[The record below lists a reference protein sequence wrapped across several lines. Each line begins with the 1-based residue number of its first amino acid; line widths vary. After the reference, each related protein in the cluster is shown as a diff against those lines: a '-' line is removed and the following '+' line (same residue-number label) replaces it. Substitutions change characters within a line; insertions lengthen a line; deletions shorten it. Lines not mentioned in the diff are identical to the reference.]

1 MEGLSPSVLIEAS
14 SKVIV
19 LINLKMILI
28 VSKHL
33 VKILQSG
40 KNIYYHVSVISF
52 ALFLVT
58 SMEDMILLIPE
69 SLNVNNVQPAG
80 IKIRKRKKNLLIDAC
95 HSTSSRDEI
104 KKKGNWERVRGP

>member
-80 IKIRKRKKNLLIDAC
+80 NKIIKREKNLMHAIL
-95 HSTSSRDEI
+95 HLLEMRL
-104 KKKGNWERVRGP
+104 KKKKEIGKESGGP